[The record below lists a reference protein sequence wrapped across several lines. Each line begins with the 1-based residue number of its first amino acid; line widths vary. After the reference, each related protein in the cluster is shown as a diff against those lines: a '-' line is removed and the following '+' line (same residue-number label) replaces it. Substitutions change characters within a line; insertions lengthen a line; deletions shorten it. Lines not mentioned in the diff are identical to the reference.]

1 MKLLVDIG
9 NTRLKWIALQDG
21 LVIKR
26 GHLLHRQV
34 EPARWGNRLWG
45 KLRRPS
51 QIVIANVA
59 GPAVR
64 DALNDWFQQ
73 RWAMQACFVHSTVQQ
88 FGISNGYEEPHT
100 LGVDRWMAMI
110 GCRQLQQCNSVIID
124 CGTAATIDALRAD
137 GQHLGG
143 VILPGLRLM
152 HEALYQ
158 QTRQIEEQDIGD
170 VTFLGRNTR
179 DCIWGGAVHAIAA
192 TLDRVSGY
200 MANTMAE
207 THPGATVAVLTGGN
221 AEALHPY
228 LEREYQLEPD
238 LIFHGLKAIAQA
250 MPEPLTADSLNNYP

>member
-88 FGISNGYEEPHT
+88 FGISNGYEEPHA

-143 VILPGLRLM
+143 VVP
-152 HEALYQ
+152 
-158 QTRQIEEQDIGD
+158 
-170 VTFLGRNTR
+170 
-179 DCIWGGAVHAIAA
+179 
-192 TLDRVSGY
+192 
-200 MANTMAE
+200 
-207 THPGATVAVLTGGN
+207 
-221 AEALHPY
+221 
-228 LEREYQLEPD
+228 
-238 LIFHGLKAIAQA
+238 AQR
-250 MPEPLTADSLNNYP
+250 